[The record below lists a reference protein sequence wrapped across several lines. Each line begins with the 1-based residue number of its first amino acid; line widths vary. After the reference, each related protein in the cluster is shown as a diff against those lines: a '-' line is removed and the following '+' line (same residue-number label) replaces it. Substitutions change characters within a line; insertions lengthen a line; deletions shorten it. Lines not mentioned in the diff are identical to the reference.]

1 MSAPHLSS
9 ASLAAADDDVLG
21 AVLRAVCV
29 RLAPT
34 TPGLVAVMHR
44 RERQAED
51 CAWQEGGRSV
61 RETREY
67 WYLHVAVVFDGPA
80 ATDPAPVEDTH
91 PGLAGALRAE
101 AQRWA
106 DAWAILHR
114 HPRGAAALAA
124 YHRVPLDAVIPP
136 APPVHPRHRFIAALA
151 ADRAPARR
159 AEPEAPKP
167 AAPVTEQRGL
177 FG

>member
-1 MSAPHLSS
+1 MSTPHLSS
-9 ASLAAADDDVLG
+9 ASLAAASDDVLG

-29 RLAPT
+29 RLAPS
-34 TPGLVAVMHR
+34 TPGLVAVAHR
-44 RERQAED
+44 REQQLED

-67 WYLHVAVVFDGPA
+67 WYLHVGVVFDGPA
-80 ATDPAPVEDTH
+80 ATDPALIEDTH

-114 HPRGAAALAA
+114 HPRGDAALAA
-124 YHRVPLDAVIPP
+124 YHRVPLDAVIPA
-136 APPVHPRHRFIAALA
+136 APPAHPRH
-151 ADRAPARR
+151 
-159 AEPEAPKP
+159 
-167 AAPVTEQRGL
+167 
-177 FG
+177 